1 MELPTKR
8 QEVTDYNPALMV
20 LFGKPKSGKSTLMAA
35 LNDNLILDLEDGYRS
50 LPVMRV
56 KIRNAKDLLDV
67 KREIIKKAK
76 ELGKLPY
83 KYITI
88 DNATRLE
95 EFALPVAADL

>member
-1 MELPTKR
+1 MELPTTR
-8 QEVTDYNPALMV
+8 QQVTDYNPSLMV

-35 LNDNLILDLEDGYRS
+35 LEDNLILDLEDGYRS

-56 KIRNAKDLLDV
+56 KIRNAKDLLEV
-67 KREIIKKAK
+67 KKEIVKKAK